1 MVLASGLL
9 RSTAIDRLLRF
20 QARKFGLSR
29 PPSQRLLKVI
39 VRNRSP
45 CPGRS
50 TLITLAPR
58 SARSWVQNG
67 PCSKWL
73 KSRMVTSES
82 AFSDMDLISVFDL
95 VRRCDR
101 TGFSCLRAPQGARRR
116 VAVDARDMPAA
127 EIGGVERRPVESD
140 IGRMSEEMRGRVL
153 DIDLGLAV
161 ALDAQNTRRFV
172 AAAEEIAAFVEGDAV
187 RQPGKIGREGR
198 RLAGASVR
206 HNGDA
211 RDPPREGL
219 ADIERGAR
227 PVERQAVGEDER
239 PVVPEPALAGRQI
252 VRPNARAGRREI
264 VAVRDEQPAPRR
276 IDRRIIGNA
285 NSGRRE
291 TLHAARGEIKPI
303 DGLVAQIAEEQS
315 LIAQESEA
323 EREAAALRDAFDAGA
338 GRG

>member
-127 EIGGVERRPVESD
+127 EI
-140 IGRMSEEMRGRVL
+140 
-153 DIDLGLAV
+153 
-161 ALDAQNTRRFV
+161 
-172 AAAEEIAAFVEGDAV
+172 AAFVEGDAV

-219 ADIERGAR
+219 ADIERGA
-227 PVERQAVGEDER
+227 
-239 PVVPEPALAGRQI
+239 
-252 VRPNARAGRREI
+252 
-264 VAVRDEQPAPRR
+264 
-276 IDRRIIGNA
+276 
-285 NSGRRE
+285 
-291 TLHAARGEIKPI
+291 
-303 DGLVAQIAEEQS
+303 
-315 LIAQESEA
+315 
-323 EREAAALRDAFDAGA
+323 
-338 GRG
+338 